1 MTACTH
7 CGTDLPGGL
16 KFCKQCG
23 TPVAAIRTEAA
34 SAPCRNCHAALT
46 PNQRFCNK
54 CGTPVASV
62 NDAGAI
68 DAEVPASPAGSH
80 CNPHTWPRNPLTNLH
95 PAPSTRKIR
104 KRTSAANRWRRT
116 LQGTTSRTSR
126 TTPIRYR
133 VVRTHRCN
141 RTTPRQRPRPSQR
154 QIIGAMQLLR
164 RKPHLPSRMRNPR
177 LRAYRRIPR
186 RHSPTAK
193 QTESMRRPSL
203 TTYRM
208 PM

>member
-68 DAEVPASPAGSH
+68 DAEVPASPAGRTATRTRGRGIRSRICIRHRRRARYASGHQRRIDGGEH
-80 CNPHTWPRNPLTNLH
+80 CRERPLARREQRRSGIGSCERTAAIARRRGNGHAHRSGRSSGRCSCCVASLTCRH
-95 PAPSTRKIR
+95 GCAIR
-104 KRTSAANRWRRT
+104 ACGR
-116 LQGTTSRTSR
+116 
-126 TTPIRYR
+126 
-133 VVRTHRCN
+133 
-141 RTTPRQRPRPSQR
+141 
-154 QIIGAMQLLR
+154 IGAYRGGTR
-164 RKPHLPSRMRNPR
+164 RRRN
-177 LRAYRRIPR
+177 RR
-186 RHSPTAK
+186 
-193 QTESMRRPSL
+193 SMRRPSL